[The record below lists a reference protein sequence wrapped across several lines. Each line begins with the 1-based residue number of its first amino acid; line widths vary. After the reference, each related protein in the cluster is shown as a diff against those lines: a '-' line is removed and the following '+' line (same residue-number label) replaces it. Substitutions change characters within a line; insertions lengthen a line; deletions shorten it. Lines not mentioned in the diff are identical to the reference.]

1 MTVNGIGQNVSLPRQ
16 TEKMDTSRINDAE
29 STGIQNRITDAQ
41 QQLQRL
47 SSDKELTAEEKK
59 QKRQEVQKEIAD
71 LNRELRQRQMELRRK
86 QIEKQEE
93 EEKGEKPWE
102 ENRTGELTGTAK
114 ISGTEEKEEKEDAA
128 KDRERMRQEEE
139 ERQMP
144 FPRKNEAA
152 MLAAAEAKDQAG
164 AQRQVVISLEGTARI
179 TQSEIDQ
186 DTRRGQNTERKEE
199 ALKATEE
206 RAARA
211 ASAQMGLL
219 SNAAKD
225 IRQFGTQ
232 NDPKADQQN
241 EDEKIAAVIGAPQ
254 SDYTQNAI
262 QRYNAG
268 KMYSSV
274 TFHV

>member
-16 TEKMDTSRINDAE
+16 TEKMDTSRINDTE

-114 ISGTEEKEEKEDAA
+114 ISETEKKEDAA
-128 KDRERMRQEEE
+128 KDRERMRQKE

-144 FPRKNEAA
+144 FPQKNEAA

-186 DTRRGQNTERKEE
+186 DARRGQNTERKEE